1 MTVDDCALCAGA
13 AMDDALMRTEVWSD
27 DLWRLTAANVTEVAG
42 FSYLEPRRHIA
53 DITEL
58 DGPEAGSFGEAIAA
72 ASAAIKDATGSELV
86 YVYIF
91 GDNVPHL
98 HVHLAPHRS
107 LGSPLVTEMIK
118 GARHR
123 VLLPDGTEVW
133 ASDRYPLI
141 AQEITEAAIEGI
153 RSRLNPGSDPE
164 PAPGLEQP

>member
-1 MTVDDCALCAGA
+1 MTLDDCALCDGA

-27 DLWRLTAANVTEVAG
+27 DLWRLTSAKVTEVAG
-42 FSYLEPRRHIA
+42 FSYLQPRHHIA
-53 DITEL
+53 EITEL
-58 DGPEAGSFGEAIAA
+58 DGPEAESFGKAVAA
-72 ASAAIKDATGSELV
+72 ASAAIKEATGAELV

-107 LGSPLVTEMIK
+107 VGSPLVTEMIK

-141 AQEITEAAIEGI
+141 TQDITRAAIDGI
-153 RSRLNPGSDPE
+153 RNRLNPDSDPE
-164 PAPGLEQP
+164 PEGP

>member
-1 MTVDDCALCAGA
+1 MSVDDCALCAGT

-27 DLWRLTAANVTEVAG
+27 DLWRLTAASVTEVAG

-58 DGPEAGSFGEAIAA
+58 DGAEADSFGKAIAA
-72 ASAAIKDATGSELV
+72 ASAAIKEATGAELV

-107 LGSPLVTEMIK
+107 VGSPLVTEMIK

-133 ASDRYPLI
+133 ASDRYPL
-141 AQEITEAAIEGI
+141 ATPDITQAAVEGI
-153 RSRLNPGSDPE
+153 RNRLNPDPE
-164 PAPGLEQP
+164 RQEL